1 MPLLYMVIERVASE
15 SADGLGDDHVDV
27 SGHTLVDHAVE
38 FITLLCVGA
47 ADSVVGEDPGEFPFR
62 VAFDV
67 LRVVGDLGF
76 VAGSLFVRVGADKA
90 VCGYTKLRLLGLLD
104 VVSDL
109 PR

>member
-1 MPLLYMVIERVASE
+1 MPVLYMVIERVASE

-27 SGHTLVDHAVE
+27 SGHTFADHTVE
-38 FITLLCVGA
+38 FIMLLCVGA
-47 ADSVVGEDPGEFPFR
+47 ADSVVGEDPGEFPSR

-67 LRVVGDLGF
+67 LCVARDLRF
-76 VAGSLFVRVGADKA
+76 VAGFLFVRVGADTA
-90 VCGYTKLRLLGLLD
+90 VCGYTELRLLGLLD